1 MDLTSVLAPSMSRL
15 VSPCPPSS
23 ATSPGSHLRRPSSL
37 PTQTLQ
43 LGLYSA
49 AVLQCPH
56 PATHLQ
62 STAARSATAVLL
74 LQHSPAATRALQRL
88 GYSSLQGQGEADTSV
103 ASNSTNMPTHQSA
116 LCTLYRLHSPRVQA
130 GEEQVLSTEVAYS
143 TVPPQPRPLALNHL
157 WKSLTDLPLCFSFQN
172 YFFGTPSIY
181 LKDASNDVRYVYK
194 N

>member
-1 MDLTSVLAPSMSRL
+1 MTVWTLALTSVLAPSMSRL

-43 LGLYSA
+43 LGLHSA

-56 PATHLQ
+56 PATYLQ

-88 GYSSLQGQGEADTSV
+88 GYSSLQDQGEADTTVTSV
-103 ASNSTNMPTHQSA
+103 ASTSTNMPTHQPYTTQWVH
-116 LCTLYRLHSPRVQA
+116 CTRFHVPESR
-130 GEEQVLSTEVAYS
+130 QVRS
-143 TVPPQPRPLALNHL
+143 
-157 WKSLTDLPLCFSFQN
+157 
-172 YFFGTPSIY
+172 
-181 LKDASNDVRYVYK
+181 RY
-194 N
+194 